1 VEAAVADPDR
11 PGTILDHLADVTL
24 VFWLLGRATGP
35 PPLVAA
41 LHDERLERVLRMLVD
56 TPVRGFV
63 YEAPESAEAGDA
75 RGARVVHEAA
85 ERWRIPVE
93 IVNRHPSDW
102 EAWTEAMLGAAGR
115 LAGAGRT

>member
-11 PGTILDHLADVTL
+11 PGTILDHIADVTL
-24 VFWLLGRATGP
+24 IFWLLGAAAGP
-35 PPLVAA
+35 PSLVAA

-63 YEAPESAEAGDA
+63 YEAPESAEAQDG
-75 RGARVVHEAA
+75 RGARIVREAA

-93 IVNRHPSDW
+93 IVNPHPGDW
-102 EAWTEAMLGAAGR
+102 EAWTEAMLIAAEG
-115 LAGAGRT
+115 LASARRT